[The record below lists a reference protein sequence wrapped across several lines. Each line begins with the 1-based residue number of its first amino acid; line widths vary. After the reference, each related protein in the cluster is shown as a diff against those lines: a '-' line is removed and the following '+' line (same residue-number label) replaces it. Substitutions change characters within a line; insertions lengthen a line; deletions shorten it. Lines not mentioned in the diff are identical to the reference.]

1 MWRKIKESKPFNK
14 FFVLS
19 LVVTFMIPVVMQAL
33 VLTRT
38 DSFRVFADNTDREY
52 ITAAVKKFEDG
63 KYAYCLEHGKKA
75 PDSGT
80 DLQPGEVIHDPDV
93 WKTLKYGYPNQT
105 WYNTGDTTKD
115 QKLNFYVTQVALW
128 YFVHDWPMA
137 KIDRFVQANSNDE
150 YEAIVTDIPTLKKH
164 VKSLIAQ
171 VEGDTSNIEPTLSFS
186 ETSLSLEGNSEA
198 FTKSPLITVNGNN
211 LTGNATID
219 LSGAPE
225 GTYVENEGGQ
235 KTNNI
240 AIGSKFRIVVPSNA
254 GASTITYSTS
264 GTGETLRAVNYP
276 SDVKQDVVK
285 YDEVKINLPTD
296 TKGTLKWAP
305 GVGKAQIQ
313 KVDADTGEP
322 LENVV
327 FEIKQGDQVKQ
338 TVTTNAQGLADLEL
352 KVGDYTVVE
361 KSAPENY
368 VVDPTPHPITIKNTG
383 EVIPIA
389 IKNTPVKSIV
399 RVMKVDTETKE
410 PLPNAEF
417 ALKQDGKVKYT
428 AKSDES
434 GKATFKD
441 VLYGTYQLEE
451 VKAPEGYLRDKATK
465 EVVINRD
472 THGKTLTLEAPN
484 QVIKGKIQIV
494 KVDGENEE
502 KPVKGAKF
510 NLYKASDLNKEI
522 ATLTTDAN
530 GFAYTEDLRY
540 GDYVL
545 KEVDAPGDYYI
556 NDKLYPVSI
565 RENGK
570 VVVQY
575 IVNKP
580 VKFRLQILKVDGET
594 KQPLE
599 GAHFQIHQDGKPVE
613 FTYQVGNKVVKETT
627 FVSDKEGL
635 ILLPKELQ
643 GGKYQ
648 LVEVKAPVGY
658 KPIDPI
664 DFEIS
669 RDTQLDEDELGKIFK
684 IEVTN
689 DIIKGN
695 VELIKVDAKDHNK
708 KLEGVKFELYKTT
721 KVPDTA
727 GKDETTKDENTE
739 NKEDN
744 VVEKMVKGIKN
755 LFTREGEEQQDTQKP
770 QEGEEQQ
777 DTQKPQEDTE
787 EQDTQKPQDG
797 EEEQDT
803 NKPSD
808 NLLTEE
814 QKPLENGDQLIGVY
828 QTDANGSIR
837 VNDLKFGSYYFKE
850 VETIEGYVLADKP
863 IEFQITEDGKKI
875 DLTAENDKIT
885 GKVEITKED
894 VSTGEALPD
903 TGIRIYMEDKETV
916 VYEGRTDE
924 NGKLEFGPLEYGK
937 YYFQEFDAPEG
948 YVIDETLFPFEIKEN
963 DEIVKCKMTNKK
975 IQGELEI
982 TKVDLSTGEL
992 LPDTRFAVY
1001 GEDGKEVVA
1010 KGTTDKNG
1018 IARFKLDYGKYY
1030 YQEIE
1035 APKGYMIDN
1044 KKYPFEIKSDGEI
1057 VKCRMTNTKLPK
1069 TGALPINQIAMG
1081 APVAIV
1087 GLTGLYALL
1096 RKRD

>member
-1 MWRKIKESKPFNK
+1 MWRKIKESKPFSK
-14 FFVLS
+14 FFALS
-19 LVVTFMIPVVMQAL
+19 LVVSLMIPVVMQAL

-38 DSFRVFADNTDREY
+38 DSYRIFADNTDREY

-63 KYAYCLEHGKKA
+63 KFAYCLEHGKKA

-80 DLQPGEVIHDPDV
+80 DLQPGEVIHDPEI
-93 WKTLKYGYPNQT
+93 WKTLKYGYPNQK
-105 WYNTGDTTKD
+105 WYNSGDKAKD
-115 QKLNFYVTQVALW
+115 EKLNFYVTQVALW
-128 YFVHDWPMA
+128 YFIHDWPMA

-150 YEAIVTDIPTLKKH
+150 YQAIVTDIPTMKKH

-171 VEGDTSNIEPTLSFS
+171 VQGDTSNIEPTLSFS
-186 ETSLSLEGNSEA
+186 ETSLSLEGGSDA
-198 FTKSPLITVNGNN
+198 VTKSPLIAVNGNN
-211 LTGNATID
+211 LKGNATIN

-225 GTYVENEGGQ
+225 GTYVENEAGQ

-254 GASTITYSTS
+254 GATTIGYSTS

-285 YDEVKINLPTD
+285 YDEVRINLPTS
-296 TKGTLKWAP
+296 TKGSLKWAP

-313 KVDADTGEP
+313 KVDADTGVP
-322 LENVV
+322 LEGVV
-327 FEIKQGDQVKQ
+327 FDIKQGDQVKQ
-338 TVTTNAQGLADLEL
+338 TVTTNEKGLADLEL

-368 VVDPTPHPITIKNTG
+368 VIDPTPHPITIKNTG

-389 IKNTPVKSIV
+389 IKNAPVKSIV
-399 RVMKVDTETKE
+399 SVAKVDTETKE

-417 ALKQDGKVKYT
+417 VLKQGDKVKYK
-428 AKSDES
+428 AVSDET
-434 GKATFKD
+434 GVAVFRD
-441 VLYGTYQLEE
+441 VLFGNYKLEE
-451 VKAPEGYLRDKATK
+451 SKAPEGYLRDKASK
-465 EVVINRD
+465 DVVINRD
-472 THGKTLTLEAPN
+472 TNGKTLTIEAPN

-510 NLYKASDLNKEI
+510 NLYKAADLNKEI
-522 ATLTTDAN
+522 ATLTTDDN
-530 GFAYTEDLRY
+530 GFAFTEDLRY

-565 RENGK
+565 KENGK

-599 GAHFQIHQDGKPVE
+599 GAHFQIHKDGKPVE
-613 FTYQVGNKVVKETT
+613 FTYQVGNKIVKETT

-658 KPIDPI
+658 KLIDPI

-669 RDTQLDEDELGKIFK
+669 RDTNLDEDELGKIFK
-684 IEVTN
+684 IEVKN

-727 GKDETTKDENTE
+727 GTGSSDKPAKKD
-739 NKEDN
+739 EDN
-744 VVEKMVKGIKN
+744 VVEKVVKSIRN
-755 LFTREGEEQQDTQKP
+755 LFTKEGENKEDADKPQEGDQDVNKP
-770 QEGEEQQ
+770 QEGEGEQA
-777 DTQKPQEDTE
+777 
-787 EQDTQKPQDG
+787 
-797 EEEQDT
+797 T

-808 NLLTEE
+808 NLMTGES
-814 QKPLENGDQLIGVY
+814 KPLENGDQLVGVY
-828 QTDANGSIR
+828 QTDSKGSIR
-837 VNDLKFGSYYFKE
+837 VDNLKFGNYYFKE
-850 VETIEGYVLADKP
+850 VETLEGYVLADKP
-863 IEFQITEDGKKI
+863 IPFEVVEDGKKI
-875 DLTAENDKIT
+875 ELTAENERIT
-885 GKVEITKED
+885 GKVEISKED
-894 VSTGEALPD
+894 VSTSEGLPD
-903 TGIRIYMEDKETV
+903 TGIRIYLEDKETV
-916 VYEGRTDE
+916 VYEGRTDA
-924 NGKLEFGPLEYGK
+924 NGKLTFGPLEYGK
-937 YYFQEFDAPEG
+937 YYFQEFDAPNG

-963 DEIVKCKMTNKK
+963 NEIVKCRMTNRK

-992 LPDTRFAVY
+992 LPNTRFAVY

-1018 IARFKLDYGKYY
+1018 IARFKLNYGKYY

-1069 TGALPINQIAMG
+1069 TGVLPINQLAMG
-1081 APVAIV
+1081 APLVIV
-1087 GLTGLYALL
+1087 TLAGAYALFS
-1096 RKRD
+1096 KRD